1 MLAYFCKYV
10 PEELMQAFDTEI
22 VCMEPHVT
30 SFTQADALMHP
41 NMCSF
46 SKAVLEEFERGIS
59 TPPMQVCK
67 ALSDAEGGCLC
78 QRELKAPT
86 DRSQS
91 DCVHEQVAKAD
102 CESPLYTQDYEG
114 MIFTS
119 CCDSSRRLY
128 DILCQQFPDKFF
140 FCLDLPRKINDF
152 AVTLYTK
159 QLQKLIDAYA
169 DFSGKAFSEQKLLEI
184 CRERAAEQKRIETG
198 KEQDTE
204 QKTESDTQDFDAA
217 AYQTT
222 APVDHTSI
230 ASGLADNQAN
240 TSPMNGLRIA
250 LVGARPG
257 SEIRQLITDHQAQI
271 TLDLTCTGI
280 QRSYDLNSEQILAAY
295 AHALLDQLPCMRMAA
310 ASNRQRILEA
320 YEDRIDGIIYHTVKF
335 CDIYAYEYTK
345 LHETSSLPILK
356 IETDATAQCGGQIL
370 TRLEAFLES
379 LRTQK
384 GESMLFKNK
393 RQQSENC
400 STGAQDS
407 ASDSVT
413 VNPQNA
419 NVTNAT
425 NTPVYVMGIDS
436 GSTSTN
442 AVILNGNR
450 EIVAT
455 AVIRTG
461 AKSGESAQRI
471 LEEILQKANLQ
482 RENVTKI
489 VSTGYG
495 RVSIP
500 FADENVTEISC
511 HGKGAHYLNPEIR
524 TILDIGGQDS
534 KAIHLNEKGDVT
546 DFVMNDKCAAGTGR
560 FLEMMARTLEVDI
573 SELGPLSLKSTKNIE
588 ISSMCSVFAE
598 SEVISLIAQN
608 KETSDIAHGI
618 HMAIAAKAISLIRR
632 VGLEPGYMM
641 TGGVAKNPGMVQV
654 LEEQLKAPL
663 FISEDPEIVGALGAA
678 LYGLEDIL

>member
-10 PEELMQAFDTEI
+10 PEELLQAFGTEL
-22 VCMEPHVT
+22 VCLEPHVT
-30 SFTQADALMHP
+30 NFTQADALMHP

-46 SKAVLEEFERGIS
+46 SKAVLEEFEK
-59 TPPMQVCK
+59 QN
-67 ALSDAEGGCLC
+67 
-78 QRELKAPT
+78 
-86 DRSQS
+86 
-91 DCVHEQVAKAD
+91 
-102 CESPLYTQDYEG
+102 YEG
-114 MIFTS
+114 MVFTS

-169 DFSGKAFSEQKLLEI
+169 DFSGKTFSEQRLLEI
-184 CRERAAEQKRIETG
+184 CRKRADEQKTIETG
-198 KEQDTE
+198 KEHDAK
-204 QKTESDTQDFDAA
+204 QKMANDTQDFDAA
-217 AYQTT
+217 ADQTT

-230 ASGLADNQAN
+230 SSGLADNPTADL
-240 TSPMNGLRIA
+240 PMNSLHIA

-257 SEIRQLITDHQAQI
+257 SEIRQLITDHQAEI

-280 QRSYDLNSEQILAAY
+280 QRIYDLNSEQILPAY

-310 ASNRQRILEA
+310 ASNRQRILET

-345 LHETSSLPILK
+345 LHETSNLPILK

-379 LRTQK
+379 LRAQK

-393 RQQSENC
+393 RQQSEN
-400 STGAQDS
+400 STTETQD
-407 ASDSVT
+407 AVSDT
-413 VNPQNA
+413 
-419 NVTNAT
+419 TNAKT
-425 NTPVYVMGIDS
+425 ANTTDAPVYVMGIDS

-450 EIVAT
+450 EIVAS

-482 RENVTKI
+482 RSDLTKI

-573 SELGPLSLKSTKNIE
+573 SELGPLSLKSTENIE

-618 HMAIAAKAISLIRR
+618 HMAIAAKAISLMRR
-632 VGLEPGYMM
+632 VGLKPRFMM
-641 TGGVAKNPGMVQV
+641 TGGVAKNPGVVKV

-663 FISEDPEIVGALGAA
+663 FISEEPEIVGALGAA
-678 LYGLEDIL
+678 LYGLEGVL